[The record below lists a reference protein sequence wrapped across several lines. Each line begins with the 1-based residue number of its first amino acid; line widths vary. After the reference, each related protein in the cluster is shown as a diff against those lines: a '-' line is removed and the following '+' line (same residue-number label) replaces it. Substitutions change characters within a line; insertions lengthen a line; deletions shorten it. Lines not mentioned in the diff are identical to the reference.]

1 MDSVSST
8 KHLAPSTSL
17 TSTTPS
23 SIAPL
28 RPSAFGAIS
37 PPPLLSLSLSTPPKK
52 SAKNGIQFSP
62 GSADRDQTNSM
73 GVGGEDEQKMVGPS
87 PSKKMR
93 RADPGLR
100 GANGKA
106 SALEFNILARQGRAR
121 ASVLRLPH
129 YDCRTPMFMPVGT
142 NGSVKGLT
150 PQQLREVRLRYRS
163 GCHRSQ
169 CAMLTFFSFT
179 FPPQKYKH

>member
-1 MDSVSST
+1 
-8 KHLAPSTSL
+8 
-17 TSTTPS
+17 
-23 SIAPL
+23 
-28 RPSAFGAIS
+28 
-37 PPPLLSLSLSTPPKK
+37 
-52 SAKNGIQFSP
+52 
-62 GSADRDQTNSM
+62 
-73 GVGGEDEQKMVGPS
+73 
-87 PSKKMR
+87 MR

-150 PQQLREVRLRYRS
+150 PQQLREVRLRCRS

-169 CAMLTFFSFT
+169 CAMLTFVSFP
-179 FPPQKYKH
+179 FPQKKYKH

>member
-1 MDSVSST
+1 MEVD
-8 KHLAPSTSL
+8 
-17 TSTTPS
+17 
-23 SIAPL
+23 
-28 RPSAFGAIS
+28 
-37 PPPLLSLSLSTPPKK
+37 
-52 SAKNGIQFSP
+52 
-62 GSADRDQTNSM
+62 
-73 GVGGEDEQKMVGPS
+73 GEDEQKMVGPS

-150 PQQLREVRLRYRS
+150 PQQLREVRLRCRS
-163 GCHRSQ
+163 GCHRMSSMSMGDADLLLLPLPKKNTIDVHSWTVTW
-169 CAMLTFFSFT
+169 CWGTRTIWRTGLGRT
-179 FPPQKYKH
+179 